1 VVLVGDSGERDP
13 EIYRAVV
20 LRHPGRVLA
29 IYVRD
34 VAPARHDAV
43 RAIAAELAGHGVD
56 LVFSPDTEAA
66 RHHALDRGL
75 IVAAAL
81 PGER

>member
-1 VVLVGDSGERDP
+1 M
-13 EIYRAVV
+13 
-20 LRHPGRVLA
+20 
-29 IYVRD
+29 YVRD
-34 VAPARHDAV
+34 VAPERHDAV

-66 RHHALDRGL
+66 RRHALDRGL

-81 PGER
+81 PGGA